1 MAGIP
6 FSIANPVVFAI
17 AAAMVMAAVGVA
29 IVRRPAIQA
38 TTAVC
43 GVVALV
49 LLALAAGGLSW
60 HRPAEGDVAV
70 MVDLSAS
77 TRGAAYRD
85 PVQLEQRVRQL
96 LGTTTYHYVYFAEQN
111 TGTAPAGATLGD
123 LAGEK
128 TVFAPPAG
136 AAAVLLFS
144 DGRFEPPAIAP
155 PTFAVADPNLDQ
167 VNDAAVHRLQVKG
180 DQLLI
185 TASNSGEARRM
196 RIDGAAATT
205 QATAVLDGGGGA
217 VTFARTLAKD
227 AAVASAQI
235 SKGDRWPEN
244 DGLSIPIAAPGQRQ
258 RWFVS
263 NAGAAPDAQWI
274 VMRPADLPSEPA
286 AYLSPAIIVLDNVA
300 ATDLSLIQQQRLEQY
315 VRDLGGALLI
325 GGGDRAFS
333 SGLYPGSALESLSPL
348 ASSPPTP
355 AVHWMLLAD
364 SSGSMSQ
371 QTAGDATRWQ
381 LTSAA
386 VARLLPNLPPE
397 DPVSVGSFAAELTW
411 WSVGKSARETAALSL
426 PPASVSPNGPTNLAA
441 ALDRIA
447 READGGLAGELL
459 VVSDADTTIDNPDD
473 LARRLKDKKIRLHV
487 LAIGEGRGMET
498 LRRMTAATGGTLLRQ
513 LDPKAWAGEV
523 RRLLAAAWPKRLMD
537 SPVTIAFGAELT
549 GLPARR
555 TPTWNRTW
563 LKGGAAPLA
572 QTNYGEAGG
581 IPLAARWNV
590 GSGVVAACGFAPTP
604 DEVAALARLIARPP
618 RDPRFTVAL
627 EAGPRLTVRVDAVE
641 NGKYLNGLALR
652 LELAD
657 AESADRASVV
667 DIPQTAPGRYELSI
681 PAPRVRSFA
690 TVWHESRVIDRLAV
704 AGRYAPEFEAVG
716 NDYDA
721 LRTLARRTGGR
732 VIDRAWSKPI
742 EIPFPRRKL
751 LLTPF
756 LALGA
761 AMALA
766 IGLIRWRM
774 G

>member
-1 MAGIP
+1 MAGFP
-6 FSIANPVVFAI
+6 FSIANPVIFAI
-17 AAAMVMAAVGVA
+17 AAAMALAAIGVA

-85 PVQLEQRVRQL
+85 PAELERRVKQLI
-96 LGTTTYHYVYFAEQN
+96 GTTPHHYVYLSEQN
-111 TGTAPAGATLGD
+111 TGTAPAGTTLGD
-123 LAGEK
+123 LPGEK
-128 TVFAPPAG
+128 TVYAPPAG

-155 PTFAVADPNLDQ
+155 PTFAIADPNLDQ
-167 VNDAAVHRLQVKG
+167 VNDAAVHRLEVKG
-180 DQLLI
+180 DQLII
-185 TASNSGEARRM
+185 TASNSGEARRI
-196 RIDGAAATT
+196 RIDGAATT
-205 QATAVLDGGGGA
+205 QPAATFEGRGGA
-217 VTFARTLAKD
+217 VTLVRIVATGAV
-227 AAVASAQI
+227 VASAQI
-235 SKGDRWPEN
+235 NKGDRWPEN
-244 DGLSIPIAAPGQRQ
+244 DALSVPIAAPGQRQ

-263 NAGAAPDAQWI
+263 NVSAAPDAEWI
-274 VMRPADLPSEPA
+274 VMRPDDLPSEPA
-286 AYLSPAIIVLDNVA
+286 AYLSPAIIVLENVA
-300 ATDLSLIQQQRLEQY
+300 ATDLSVIQQQRLEQY

-333 SGLYPGSALESLSPL
+333 SGFYPGSALESISPL

-371 QTAGDATRWQ
+371 QTAGDSTRWQ
-381 LTSAA
+381 LASAA
-386 VARLLPNLPPE
+386 VARLLPNLPP
-397 DPVSVGSFAAELTW
+397 DDAVSVGSFAAELTW
-411 WSVGKSARETAALSL
+411 WSAGKSARETAVLSL
-426 PPASVSPNGPTNLAA
+426 PPPNVSPNGPTNLAA

-473 LARRLKDKKIRLHV
+473 LARRLKEKRIRLHV

-513 LDPKAWAGEV
+513 LDPKTWAGEV

-537 SPVTIAFGAELT
+537 SPVTIAFGAELA

-563 LKGGAAPLA
+563 LKGGAAQLA
-572 QTNYGEAGG
+572 QTNHGGAGG

-604 DEVAALARLIARPP
+604 DEVAGLARLIARPP

-657 AESADRASVV
+657 AENADRARVI
-667 DIPQTAPGRYELSI
+667 DIPQTGPGRYELSI
-681 PAPRVRSFA
+681 WAPRVRSFA
-690 TVWHESRVIDRLAV
+690 TVRHESRVIDRLAV
-704 AGRYAPEFEAVG
+704 AGRYAPEFEAIG

-742 EIPFPRRKL
+742 EIPFPRREL

-756 LALGA
+756 LALGG